1 MRESRTTSGDLVELR
16 VPASSAYLVVLRTTA
31 ASLAARQ
38 GFTLD
43 DIEDLRIAV
52 DEACAILLPMAEPE
66 AALEC
71 RFELRTDHLDVIVSV
86 PAPTGEVPG
95 RDTFAWTVLSALV
108 GDVDARAADGRVTI
122 ELRKKRV

>member
-52 DEACAILLPMAEPE
+52 DEACA
-66 AALEC
+66 
-71 RFELRTDHLDVIVSV
+71 
-86 PAPTGEVPG
+86 
-95 RDTFAWTVLSALV
+95 
-108 GDVDARAADGRVTI
+108 
-122 ELRKKRV
+122 

>member
-1 MRESRTTSGDLVELR
+1 MSESITTPGDLVELR
-16 VPASSAYLVVLRTTA
+16 VPASSVYLVVLRTTT

-52 DEACAILLPMAEPE
+52 DEACAILLPMAEPG

-71 RFELRTDHLDVIVSV
+71 RFELRTDQLNITVSV
-86 PAPTGEVPG
+86 PAPSGEVPG
-95 RDTFAWTVLSALV
+95 RDTFAWTVLSALA
-108 GDVDARAADGRVTI
+108 GDVDASAADGRVTI
-122 ELRKKRV
+122 ELRKQRV